1 MKYYYI
7 ILFKCYKD
15 VVILLGDNYMN
26 YSILI
31 KSLRDKMLVSQQELA
46 RLLDVSFATVNRW
59 EKNRTTPSIKA
70 KRKLSPLF
78 IKYNIIMEEKN
89 NESK

>member
-1 MKYYYI
+1 M
-7 ILFKCYKD
+7 F
-15 VVILLGDNYMN
+15 LGDKYVD

-46 RLLDVSFATVNRW
+46 KLLDVSFATVNRW

-78 IKYNIIMEEKN
+78 IKYNIKVEEKK

>member
-1 MKYYYI
+1 M
-7 ILFKCYKD
+7 FKCYKD
-15 VVILLGDNYMN
+15 VIIFMGDNYMD
-26 YSILI
+26 YSTLI

-46 RLLDVSFATVNRW
+46 KLLDVSFATVNRW

-78 IKYNIIMEEKN
+78 IKYNIIVEERK
-89 NESK
+89 

>member
-1 MKYYYI
+1 
-7 ILFKCYKD
+7 LFKCYKN
-15 VVILLGDNYMN
+15 VIMFLGDKYVD

-46 RLLDVSFATVNRW
+46 KLLDVSFATVNRW

-78 IKYNIIMEEKN
+78 IKYNIKVEEKK